1 MGKSNKLGIQSRFLI
16 FTAFIVLSGL
26 AIVILFLLSINEI
39 NKNDRNHERATA
51 LFIEYQKMIKL
62 EQLFLVHFPEEKGF
76 FKSGKS
82 KYVTEH
88 EAASKRISNLLK
100 EFELKND
107 EVYDEIGRKIEKLDG
122 INSKYLDHF
131 AEIANKIYLKGSE
144 TTGKIGELNENAKIA
159 FKLTSSSQLQG
170 LIKELNYNL
179 KDYVLHKDSKYH
191 TNFLNSFRK
200 IGAVFDGKTISG
212 EIALDDSTLIEISD
226 SGNGALIEELNNFKT
241 NFSQLLKLDKDIGI
255 NSDEG
260 LRKSLKDES
269 INFQPEIKFLDT
281 NFLQIKTDY
290 KERIALIFVI
300 VIIFLFTFIVL
311 YGLLFTKSIAGAI
324 KKLNNYLLPI
334 SRGVLPEK
342 LLTLKQNNE
351 LQKMIGSINGLVEGL
366 KKTTSFAEAIGH
378 GTFGTKFEPLSKQ
391 DALGNSLLGMR
402 KNLIR
407 AQEDEKKRQEEDNL
421 RKWANEGLAEFN
433 EILRQSAG
441 NIDALTLSIVR
452 NITKFLKAN
461 QSGLFLINDTKKD
474 DIHLELIATYAYD
487 HERKKQKKIYVGE
500 GLVGMCAVEKSTVH
514 LEDIPQGY
522 LSISSGLGGSSP
534 RSLLIVPLKLEEE
547 IFGVIEIASFNKFK
561 KHEIEFVERVT
572 ESISSTLSLAK
583 INTRT
588 AVLLEKSQ
596 RQAEEMAA
604 QEEEMRQNFEELQAT
619 QEESARRE
627 AEMSSILQAINTSSL
642 VVEFDLNGYIINAND
657 AILRLLNL
665 EAKDLLGKHQGDFE
679 KMDEASIRPEEFWE
693 RLRRGEIITESH
705 KITAGGETRWLHQVY
720 TPILNAEGE
729 PYKILNLAT
738 DITES
743 KKLEQQLLD
752 KADEMAYQEDEL
764 RKNLLELEKTQKEM
778 AERQYELEEANDKIK
793 TSEQT
798 LIDAIEKAKEGERR
812 LKARNAEL
820 AEQEV
825 EYIKKIQELEFSMKK
840 LNIDNDD
847 LGKANSKLSV
857 SEKTLKKFLKEA
869 KEQQKKLEE
878 QLLIG
883 QEKEN
888 SMIEQVNKLSAEIE
902 QLKKGGKK

>member
-1 MGKSNKLGIQSRFLI
+1 MSRSNKLGIQNRFFI
-16 FTAFIVLSGL
+16 FTTVIVLSG
-26 AIVILFLLSINEI
+26 ITIIILFLMSVNDMK
-39 NKNDRNHERATA
+39 KNDRNYERVSELA
-51 LFIEYQKMIKL
+51 IEYQKMLKL
-62 EQLFLVHFPEEKGF
+62 EQLFLVHHPEEKGF

-82 KYVTEH
+82 KYVSDH
-88 EAASKRISNLLK
+88 EIASKKINSLLG
-100 EFELKND
+100 EFELNDDELNTDLKNK
-107 EVYDEIGRKIEKLDG
+107 VEKLKG
-122 INSKYLDHF
+122 INNKYLGYF
-131 AEIANKIYLKGSE
+131 AEIANKLYLRGSE
-144 TTGKIGELNENAKIA
+144 TTGKIGELNQNAKKA
-159 FKLTSSSQLQG
+159 LELTSSPQLES
-170 LIKELNYNL
+170 LINQLNYSLKDYILHKDPEYYKEFLNSIGKIRRLFNGKAMIDELANDTSMIEENIPANTEIVKELNSY
-179 KDYVLHKDSKYH
+179 KD
-191 TNFLNSFRK
+191 
-200 IGAVFDGKTISG
+200 
-212 EIALDDSTLIEISD
+212 
-226 SGNGALIEELNNFKT
+226 
-241 NFSQLLKLDKDIGI
+241 NFSKLIDLDKDIGR

-269 INFQPEIKFLDT
+269 TNFKPEIKFLDT
-281 NFLQIKTDY
+281 TLKEIKSNY
-290 KERIALIFVI
+290 LERISLIF
-300 VIIFLFTFIVL
+300 IIISSLLFLFIVL
-311 YGLLFTKSIAGAI
+311 YGLVFSKSISGALGR
-324 KKLNNYLLPI
+324 LNNYLLPI
-334 SRGVLPEK
+334 SKGVFPDK
-342 LLTLKQNNE
+342 LMTLRQNNE
-351 LQKMIGSINGLVEGL
+351 LQNMINSINELVEGL
-366 KKTTSFAEAIGH
+366 KKTTSFAEAIGK
-378 GTFGTKFEPLSKQ
+378 GTFSTEFKPLSKQ
-391 DALGNSLLGMR
+391 DALGNSLLEMR
-402 KNLIR
+402 KNLIK

-441 NIDALTLSIVR
+441 DIDALTLSIVR

-461 QSGLFLINDTKKD
+461 QAGLFLINDTKKD

-487 HERKKQKKIYVGE
+487 HERKKQKKIYIGE
-500 GLVGMCAVEKSTVH
+500 GLVGMCAVEKSTVY

-522 LSISSGLGGSSP
+522 LSISSGLGGSNP
-534 RSLLIVPLKLEEE
+534 RSLLIVPLKLEDE

-627 AEMSSILQAINTSSL
+627 AEMSSILQAINSSSL
-642 VVEFDLNGYIINAND
+642 VVEFDLNGYIINANE
-657 AILRLLNL
+657 AILNLLNI

-679 KMDEASIRPEEFWE
+679 KMDEANIRSEEFWE
-693 RLRRGEIITESH
+693 RLRRGEIISESH
-705 KITAGGETRWLHQVY
+705 KINLGGEVRWLYEVY

-743 KKLEQQLLD
+743 KKLEQELLE
-752 KADEMAYQEDEL
+752 KAKEMAYQEEEL
-764 RKNLLELEKTQKEM
+764 RKNLIELEKTQKDM

-798 LIDAIEKAKEGERR
+798 LKEAIEKAKEGERR
-812 LKARNAEL
+812 LKARNAAL

-840 LNIDNDD
+840 IKIENEDFDKI
-847 LGKANSKLSV
+847 NSKLSV

-869 KEQQKKLEE
+869 KDQQKKLEE
-878 QLLIG
+878 QLLLS

-888 SMIEQVNKLSAEIE
+888 SLLEQMDTLIAEIE
-902 QLKKGGKK
+902 KLKKGGK

>member
-1 MGKSNKLGIQSRFLI
+1 MSKSNKLGIQSRFLI
-16 FTAFIVLSGL
+16 FTIFIVLSGL
-26 AIVILFLLSINEI
+26 AIVILFLFSVNEM
-39 NKNDRNHERATA
+39 NKNDSNYEKATT
-51 LFIEYQKMIKL
+51 ISVEYQKMLKL
-62 EQLFLVHFPEEKGF
+62 EQLFLVHHSEEKNF

-88 EAASKRISNLLK
+88 EKAAQKINTLLE
-100 EFELKND
+100 EFELTND
-107 EVYDEIGRKIEKLDG
+107 ELNTEIENKIEKLKA
-122 INSKYLDHF
+122 INAKYLDDF
-131 AEIANKIYLKGSE
+131 TEIANKLYLRGSE
-144 TTGKIGELNENAKIA
+144 TTGKIGELNQNANMALKLSSVPQLKI
-159 FKLTSSSQLQG
+159 
-170 LIKELNYNL
+170 LIKELNYSL
-179 KDYVLHKDSKYH
+179 KDYNLHKDTKYY
-191 TNFLNSFRK
+191 TEFINSFMK
-200 IGAVFDGKTISG
+200 IGSILNGKIISNDLA
-212 EIALDDSTLIEISD
+212 INDSTLIEIIGSE
-226 SGNGALIEELNNFKT
+226 NNQLIKELKNYKT
-241 NFSQLLKLDKDIGI
+241 NFEQLLKLDKDIGL

-260 LRKSLKDES
+260 LRKSLKDGS
-269 INFQPEIKFLDT
+269 SNFQPEIKFINT
-281 NFLQIKTDY
+281 SFLQIKTNY
-290 KERIALIFVI
+290 KERITIIFVI
-300 VIIFLFTFIVL
+300 VSILLFAFIVL
-311 YGLLFTKSIAGAI
+311 FGLIFTKTIAGALG
-324 KKLNNYLLPI
+324 KLNDYLLPI
-334 SRGVLPEK
+334 SKGVFPEK
-342 LLTLKQNNE
+342 LLTLRQNNE
-351 LQKMIGSINGLVEGL
+351 LQKMINSINGLIEGL
-366 KKTTSFAEAIGH
+366 KKTTSFAEDIGH
-378 GTFGTKFEPLSKQ
+378 GTFETKFEPLSKK
-391 DALGNSLLGMR
+391 DALGNSLLEMR
-402 KNLIR
+402 KNLIK
-407 AQEDEKKRQEEDNL
+407 AQQDEKKRQEEDNL

-441 NIDALTLSIVR
+441 DIDALTLSIVR

-461 QSGLFLINDTKKD
+461 QAGLFLINDTKKE

-487 HERKKQKKIYVGE
+487 HERKKQKKIYIGE
-500 GLVGMCAVEKSTVH
+500 GLVGMCAVEKSTVY

-534 RSLLIVPLKLEEE
+534 KSLLIVPLKLEDE
-547 IFGVIEIASFNKFK
+547 IFGVIEIASFNKFR

-627 AEMSSILQAINTSSL
+627 AEMSSIIQAINSSSL

-657 AILRLLNL
+657 AILKLLNL

-693 RLRRGEIITESH
+693 RLRRGEIINESH

-738 DITES
+738 DITDS
-743 KKLEQQLLD
+743 KKLEQKLLD
-752 KADEMAYQEDEL
+752 KAEEMSYQEEEL
-764 RKNLLELEKTQKEM
+764 RKNLIELEKTQKEM

-798 LIDAIEKAKEGERR
+798 LKDAIEKAKEGERR
-812 LKARNAEL
+812 LKARNAAL

-825 EYIKKIQELEFSMKK
+825 DYIKKIQELEFSLKK
-840 LNIDNDD
+840 LKLDNEDVN
-847 LGKANSKLSV
+847 KANSKLSV

-869 KEQQKKLEE
+869 KDQQKKLEE
-878 QLLIG
+878 QLLLS

-888 SMIEQVNKLSAEIE
+888 NLLKEMDILIAEIE
-902 QLKKGGKK
+902 KLKKGK